1 LELPV
6 RIVID
11 ARALTHPGKGGYKS
25 HTVTILDGL
34 QKIAHNHD
42 ITVLVDRKPNR
53 ETAATLLGDM
63 KFIDVGS
70 KRIVADF
77 TRIPQ
82 VVRSLRPDV
91 VVGITNYI
99 PLISGTPVIAHML
112 DTLLLV
118 PAPWKRARNPR
129 QVGLDNYFARMQAWT
144 ATRAR
149 RIVTLTRHSAMQVE
163 ALFPHLAGRIDVIGS
178 APVIPAPMQVTR
190 IPHRILAL
198 GQRDPRK
205 NLDCVIQAW
214 AELLRDHDPN
224 APEPELA
231 LVSPRGNWTYWRT
244 VAKAYRVPEPVL
256 IDAAST
262 QDLANAY
269 AEAGVFV
276 FPSRAEG
283 FGLPPLEA
291 MTCGTPVVCSR
302 TGATGE
308 VIGDAAISIDPD
320 RPVQLVEAIRKIIN
334 EPWFTAELIDRGHQ
348 RAQFYTS
355 TGVARRLLDSVDEL
369 AR

>member
-1 LELPV
+1 M
-6 RIVID
+6 RIVLD
-11 ARALTHPGKGGYKS
+11 ARALTHPAKGGYKS

-42 ITVLVDRKPNR
+42 ITVLVDRKPSR
-53 ETAATLLGDM
+53 EIAAAFLGDTTI
-63 KFIDVGS
+63 IDVGA
-70 KRIVADF
+70 KRLVADF

-82 VVRSLRPDV
+82 VVRSIRPDV
-91 VVGITNYI
+91 VIGITNYI
-99 PLISGTPVIAHML
+99 PLITTTPVIAHML

-118 PAPWKRARNPR
+118 PAPWKQARRPR
-129 QVGLDNYFARMQAWT
+129 QVGLDSYFARMQTWT
-144 ATRAR
+144 ARRAR
-149 RIVTLTRHSAMQVE
+149 RVVTLTRHSAMQIE
-163 ALFPHLAGRIDVIGS
+163 ALFPNLTDRIDIIGS
-178 APVIPAPMQVTR
+178 APVLPNPMSVNR

-205 NLDCVIQAW
+205 NLDCVMQAW

-231 LVSPRGNWTYWRT
+231 LVTPKANWTYWRAAAT
-244 VAKAYRVPEPVL
+244 AYRVPEPIL

-262 QDLANAY
+262 QELANAY
-269 AEAGVFV
+269 AQAGVFV

-291 MTCGTPVVCSR
+291 MTCGTPVICSR

-308 VIGDAAISIDPD
+308 VIGDAAISFDPD
-320 RPVQLVEAIRKIIN
+320 RPLQLVEGIRKVIN
-334 EPWFTAELIDRGHQ
+334 EPWFTAELIERGYQ
-348 RAQFYTS
+348 RAQGYTS
-355 TGVARRLLDSVDEL
+355 TGVARRLLDSIDEL

>member
-1 LELPV
+1 M

-25 HTVTILDGL
+25 HTVAVLDGL
-34 QKIAHNHD
+34 QKVAHNHD
-42 ITVLVDRKPNR
+42 ISVLVDRKPSR
-53 ETAATLLGDM
+53 DIASSLLADM
-63 KFIDVGS
+63 NIIDVGA
-70 KRIVADF
+70 RRLVADF

-82 VVRSLRPDV
+82 AVRSVRPDV

-99 PLISGTPVIAHML
+99 PLITGTPVIAHML

-118 PAPWKRARNPR
+118 AAPWKQARRPR
-129 QVGLDNYFARMQAWT
+129 QIGLDSYFARMQMWT
-144 ATRAR
+144 AHRAR
-149 RIVTLTRHSAMQVE
+149 RVVTLTRHSAMQIE
-163 ALFPHLAGRIDVIGS
+163 ALFPNLAGRIDVIGS
-178 APVIPAPMQVTR
+178 APVLPPANQVER

-205 NLDCVIQAW
+205 NLDCVMQAW
-214 AELLRDHDPN
+214 AELLRETHPN
-224 APEPELA
+224 APDPELA
-231 LVSPRGNWTYWRT
+231 LVTPRANWTYWR
-244 VAKAYRVPEPVL
+244 AAASAYRVPEPTL
-256 IDAAST
+256 IDATST

-269 AEAGVFV
+269 AQAGVFV

-320 RPVQLVEAIRKIIN
+320 RPLQLVEAIRKVIN
-334 EPWFTAELIDRGHQ
+334 EPWFTAELIERGYQ
-348 RAQFYTS
+348 RSRSFTTA
-355 TGVARRLLDSVDEL
+355 GVARRLLNSIDEL

>member
-1 LELPV
+1 V
-6 RIVID
+6 RIVVD

-25 HTVTILDGL
+25 HTVAILDGL

-42 ITVLVDRKPNR
+42 ISVLVDRQPR
-53 ETAATLLGDM
+53 GETISELLADM
-63 KFIDVGS
+63 NIINVGS
-70 KRIVADF
+70 KRLVADF

-82 VVRSLRPDV
+82 AVRNIRPDV
-91 VVGITNYI
+91 VVGITNYV
-99 PLISGTPVIAHML
+99 PLFSGTPVIAHML

-118 PAPWKRARNPR
+118 PAPWKKARSPR
-129 QVGLDNYFARMQAWT
+129 QVGLDSYFARMQAWT
-144 ATRAR
+144 AQRATRV
-149 RIVTLTRHSAMQVE
+149 VTLTRHSAMQVE
-163 ALFPHLAGRIDVIGS
+163 ALFPNLAGRIDVIGS
-178 APVIPAPMQVTR
+178 APVIPQPMPVNR

-205 NLDCVIQAW
+205 NLDCVMQAW
-214 AELLRDHDPN
+214 TELLRVHDEH

-231 LVSPRGNWTYWRT
+231 LVASRANWTYWRS

-291 MTCGTPVVCSR
+291 MTCGTPVICSR

-320 RPVQLVEAIRKIIN
+320 RPLQLVEAIRKVIN
-334 EPWFTAELIDRGHQ
+334 EPWFTAELIERGHQ
-348 RAQFYTS
+348 RTQSYTS
-355 TGVARRLLDSVDEL
+355 TGVARRLLDSIDEL
-369 AR
+369 LH